1 MDWIDIQKDDAH
13 MRRER
18 EKARI
23 LRASQWWHQQIQPGV
38 CAYCKKQV
46 GAENL
51 TMDHVVPVA
60 RGGCSTKSNVVPA
73 CKTCNNKKTYRT
85 PAEDILAQLEAEE
98 PSTEHYPEHDSTS
111 VPERPILII
120 ADPHGF
126 CSGVARAIAI
136 AEKTLAQ
143 NPGTTIYCLH
153 EIVHNEHVVAHLEA
167 AGMRFVSHLEEIPP
181 GATVLFSAHGVTP
194 AIRKQARARQL
205 TLIDATCPFVEKVHA
220 EVRRFAAEACF
231 IVCIG
236 HRDHQEVIGIAGEAP
251 EHVHVVEKPEDVDLL
266 DASPS
271 QRVAV
276 VSQTTLSTTHVDRVM
291 ARLHSRFPSLEQPS
305 KTDICYATRDRQQA
319 VSTLAKNCEWVIV
332 LGSAN
337 SSNSRRLV
345 ETAEAAGARAT
356 LVSTMEE
363 LRQLDVRDAHCIGIT
378 SGASTPESF
387 MDAAIAYLRG

>member
-13 MRRER
+13 IRRER

-23 LRASQWWHQQIQPGV
+23 LRASHWWKQQIQPGI
-38 CAYCKKQV
+38 CAYCKQQV

-73 CKTCNNKKTYRT
+73 CKACNNKKTYRT
-85 PAEDILAQLEAEE
+85 PAEDILAQMEAEE
-98 PSTEHYPEHDSTS
+98 PSTERDAEHDDISA
-111 VPERPILII
+111 PERPILII
-120 ADPHGF
+120 AEPHGF

-143 NPGTTIYCLH
+143 HPGTPIYCLH

-167 AGMRFVSHLEEIPP
+167 AGMRFVSRLEEIPS
-181 GATVLFSAHGVTP
+181 GAIALFSAHGVTP
-194 AIRKQARARQL
+194 AIRAEAGARQL

-220 EVRRFAAEACF
+220 EVRRFAAENCF
-231 IVCIG
+231 VVCIG

-251 EHVHVVEKPEDVDLL
+251 GQVHVVEKPEDVDRL
-266 DASPS
+266 SVPPG

-276 VSQTTLSTTHVDRVM
+276 VSQTTLSTAHVDRVM
-291 ARLHSRFPSLEQPS
+291 ARLHSRFPALEQPS

-319 VSTLAKNCEWVIV
+319 VNTLAKNCEWVIV

-356 LVSTMEE
+356 LVSTLEE
-363 LRQLDVRDAHCIGIT
+363 LRQLDMRQARCIGIT

-387 MDAAIAYLRG
+387 MDDAVAYLRG